1 MRLKTFAELCMIIAI
16 VSLQI
21 QIWYHPDGFTQLIYL
36 KAQQER
42 TRAAIAKV
50 DELNAVLTRR
60 IIGLKYD
67 ANAIEEYMRHE
78 LGVIKPGETF
88 FFIVDK

>member
-21 QIWYHPDGFTQLIYL
+21 QIWYHPDGFTKLIYL
-36 KAQQER
+36 QAQQEQK
-42 TRAAIAKV
+42 RADITEL
-50 DELNAVLTRR
+50 DGLNAALTRR
-60 IIGLKYD
+60 LIGLKYD
-67 ANAIEEYMRHE
+67 TNAIEEYMRHE